1 MGATAAQAQAAI
13 DSLAGLKAGGDAHRK
28 LVQRAAALREQ
39 KKSDAAIL
47 LELQQSMGA
56 TEENAQAAIDSLN
69 ALEAQRKLV
78 ERAAELR
85 KEKKSDAEILGVLQ
99 QSMGATEA
107 QAKAA
112 IDGLSGLKAGGD
124 ANRAL
129 VELAAEMRAAGVED
143 LDEIYARLMQ
153 AGATKAQAEGAIAG
167 LDGLE
172 AGGDAHRKLVS
183 TVARLR
189 RMGCT
194 DEEIVPE
201 LVAKGYDKAA
211 VEGALRGL
219 HGLADGRIAQGHA
232 SAASTR
238 VTLVRLED
246 TTTRNWVDMKVE
258 QNKQRDGPSH
268 VLVRHWEVTARVQ
281 RALLSFFSICFD
293 FFC

>member
-1 MGATAAQAQAAI
+1 
-13 DSLAGLKAGGDAHRK
+13 
-28 LVQRAAALREQ
+28 
-39 KKSDAAIL
+39 
-47 LELQQSMGA
+47 
-56 TEENAQAAIDSLN
+56 
-69 ALEAQRKLV
+69 
-78 ERAAELR
+78 
-85 KEKKSDAEILGVLQ
+85 
-99 QSMGATEA
+99 
-107 QAKAA
+107 
-112 IDGLSGLKAGGD
+112 
-124 ANRAL
+124 
-129 VELAAEMRAAGVED
+129 
-143 LDEIYARLMQ
+143 LMQ

-219 HGLADGRIAQGHA
+219 NGLADGRIAQGHA
-232 SAASTR
+232 NAASTR

-258 QNKQRDGPSH
+258 QNNDKRDGLSH
-268 VLVRHWEVTARVQ
+268 VLVINYPKLATLYGSDQQACQLVTDDVKKQQTREQAGQSKQADKDRCKRVAGNRPRLGDMARTRSCQAAGSTGQERSLHRVAAGRTRPCKPGTDVRPRPSQRHRSGTFRSPTWEPRTASPAIAACTPRS
-281 RALLSFFSICFD
+281 RSGPFNG
-293 FFC
+293 